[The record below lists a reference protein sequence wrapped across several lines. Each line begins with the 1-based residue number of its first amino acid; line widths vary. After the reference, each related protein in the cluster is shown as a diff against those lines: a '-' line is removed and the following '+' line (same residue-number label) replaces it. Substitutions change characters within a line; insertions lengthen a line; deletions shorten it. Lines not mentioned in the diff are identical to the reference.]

1 MHLRH
6 LRERT
11 RSVLGGIPTQSVGTI
26 IIVFLQED
34 LCITMSEERGND
46 QPWRWAGDIK
56 HAHKENPAEARFSRL
71 FP

>member
-1 MHLRH
+1 MGYFMFDKRRLA
-6 LRERT
+6 
-11 RSVLGGIPTQSVGTI
+11 
-26 IIVFLQED
+26 D
-34 LCITMSEERGND
+34 LCITMSAESGND